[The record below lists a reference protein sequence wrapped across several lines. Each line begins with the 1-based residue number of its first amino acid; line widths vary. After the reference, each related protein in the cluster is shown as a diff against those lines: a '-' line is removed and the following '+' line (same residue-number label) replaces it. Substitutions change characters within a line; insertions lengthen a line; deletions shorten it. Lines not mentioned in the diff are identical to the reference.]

1 MPENYPRSFEAASLI
16 ARYGKL
22 SMDNMEDQ
30 KTFFTKSQVRFIIVT
45 FVAAITTGVGY
56 WQWPRHNDVSLT
68 PINILIDE
76 WVRESEQLREDF
88 DDLKVR
94 VQRINVLQ
102 AVVLERWKVQNR
114 INASTDDRLDR
125 QERK

>member
-1 MPENYPRSFEAASLI
+1 M
-16 ARYGKL
+16 
-22 SMDNMEDQ
+22 
-30 KTFFTKSQVRFIIVT
+30 
-45 FVAAITTGVGY
+45 
-56 WQWPRHNDVSLT
+56 SLT